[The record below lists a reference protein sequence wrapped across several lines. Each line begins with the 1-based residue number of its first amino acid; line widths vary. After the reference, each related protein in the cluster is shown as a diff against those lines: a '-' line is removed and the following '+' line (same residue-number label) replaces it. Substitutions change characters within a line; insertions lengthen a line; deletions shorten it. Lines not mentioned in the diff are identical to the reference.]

1 MSDTPT
7 KPRWTLLL
15 PLVWTAAFLGLAEVG
30 LSYRAHLRGWGNW
43 LFPSRE
49 AGASPGAAAT
59 APTFG
64 PTEDF
69 PFRSRVHAPQRPAGA
84 PRWMITSSSHA
95 EDLPVP
101 AAELFPVQ
109 LEDLL
114 RKGEPRAQVINAS
127 RSGSLLDTHTA
138 RAPEL
143 AAAWRPELV
152 LLYQMSN
159 DIRFAADLAHRG
171 GLESAAATPQTGS
184 APSEEATASP
194 RASWPDRAVEQTTM
208 YSLIKTNLT
217 ARLAP
222 ARPMPDSLGEAGD
235 RWWEARLIGYL
246 DAWGKQGATPVLC
259 TLATS
264 HRMPDLDRVPTGTR
278 NTIFRFSMHLS
289 LKGWMT
295 TTQRWNEVIRRVAAQ
310 RSVRVIDLEREVGG
324 RSELFRDF
332 VHFNPKG
339 HARVA
344 QVIADAMRDQTGPG
358 GRGR

>member
-1 MSDTPT
+1 M
-7 KPRWTLLL
+7 
-15 PLVWTAAFLGLAEVG
+15 V
-30 LSYRAHLRGWGNW
+30 
-43 LFPSRE
+43 
-49 AGASPGAAAT
+49 
-59 APTFG
+59 
-64 PTEDF
+64 
-69 PFRSRVHAPQRPAGA
+69 
-84 PRWMITSSSHA
+84 TSSSHA

-101 AAELFPVQ
+101 TAQLFPVQ

-114 RKGEPRAQVINAS
+114 RQRDPRAQVINAS
-127 RSGSLLDTHTA
+127 RSGSLLESHTA

-143 AAAWRPELV
+143 AAAWRPEVV

-171 GLESAAATPQTGS
+171 ALDAPPPTSQAGAAPPA
-184 APSEEATASP
+184 EDEAGP
-194 RASWPDRAVEQTTM
+194 RASWPDRVVEQTTM

-246 DAWGKQGATPVLC
+246 DAWHKRGATPVLC

-264 HRMPDLDRVPTGTR
+264 HRLPDLDRVPVGTR

-289 LKGWMT
+289 LKGWMAT
-295 TTQRWNEVIRRVAAQ
+295 TERWNEVIRRVAAQ

-324 RSELFRDF
+324 RSELFRDY

-344 QVIADAMRDQTGPG
+344 QVIADAMRDGTGPG
-358 GRGR
+358 GPGQ